1 MEEEQS
7 SFNPIL
13 AGGEGEE
20 PGSAFSQSNPLF
32 DETRVSKRGLL
43 AREGEEPGG
52 GGEVEI
58 VERSK
63 GAWLKKDYGFE
74 HLLFGAGT
82 AFECVGV
89 SNDKRYVCAGG
100 NDGCLYYI
108 DMSEGKGE
116 KEAEDDE
123 DKVKNSGVQKVEIE
137 KWGKVKSLAFG
148 IGEGGSGGGGSVVY
162 VGME

>member
-43 AREGEEPGG
+43 AREGDGPEG
-52 GGEVEI
+52 GGEVEL

-100 NDGCLYYI
+100 KDGYLYYI

-116 KEAEDDE
+116 KGRPQA
-123 DKVKNSGVQKVEIE
+123 S
-137 KWGKVKSLAFG
+137 
-148 IGEGGSGGGGSVVY
+148 
-162 VGME
+162 